1 MIHIIKKYLI
11 NFFEILN
18 GGFVEPE
25 RFVPVDTLDVFIIL
39 ASVIS

>member
-1 MIHIIKKYLI
+1 MIQVIKKYLI

-18 GGFVEPE
+18 GGFVEPDHI
-25 RFVPVDTLDVFIIL
+25 VPVDTLDVFIIL